1 MERPNNCIPQILDE
15 TKLFSFQ
22 TYLRNIKERT
32 SSSPSG
38 RHYGHYK
45 VMLTLDEKY
54 IAVIHGILNMA
65 LQRSIVMNRCT
76 KTVTTLLEK
85 RTGSPFIHK
94 FRAIHIVEGDLQF
107 IARYFYAHKMITN
120 AENQGLI
127 GDEQYGGRRNRMAQS
142 VVLNKLSYYNISHQ
156 LQMSCAFMDDDAR
169 ACYDR
174 IVTCLSSAEFRKWG
188 I

>member
-1 MERPNNCIPQILDE
+1 MDRW
-15 TKLFSFQ
+15 
-22 TYLRNIKERT
+22 
-32 SSSPSG
+32 
-38 RHYGHYK
+38 
-45 VMLTLDEKY
+45 
-54 IAVIHGILNMA
+54 
-65 LQRSIVMNRCT
+65 T

-107 IARYFYAHKMITN
+107 IVRYFYAHKMITN
-120 AENQGLI
+120 AEKQGLI

-156 LQMSCAFMDDDAR
+156 LQMSCAFMGDDAR

-174 IVTCLSSAEFRKWG
+174 IVT
-188 I
+188 